1 VIAKPYIKGSL
12 VGIVTL
18 FIATVAYILAY
29 ELVVLTTYP
38 IPPGVHVSFAIVPMI
53 NRPLYWLIAIAAF
66 ALGFYWEF
74 RRA

>member
-1 VIAKPYIKGSL
+1 MPYIKSTL

-29 ELVVLTTYP
+29 EFVALRKYP
-38 IPPGVHVSFAIVPMI
+38 LPPGVHVSFAIVPMI

-74 RRA
+74 QRA